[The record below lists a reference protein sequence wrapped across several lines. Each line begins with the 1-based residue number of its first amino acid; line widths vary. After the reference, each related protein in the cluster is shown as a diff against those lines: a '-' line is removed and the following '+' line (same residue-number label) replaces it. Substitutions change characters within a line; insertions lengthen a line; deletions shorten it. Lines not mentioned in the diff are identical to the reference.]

1 MDEYINIGRWFSVL
15 HRRSQI
21 FVVEACE
28 KLHLTYSEYVML
40 LRIYDHEGARQ
51 DELAAMLYRYCGSPA
66 ASRMRATSALSTST

>member
-51 DELAAMLYRYCGSPA
+51 DELATML
-66 ASRMRATSALSTST
+66 